1 MNASDIMENPKLRP
15 VEAFPAESNG
25 VKLIGLRD
33 PHRLTDKM
41 VLLPQ
46 PAFFIVTLFD
56 GNHSYADIKLKFTRQ
71 YGSILMQ
78 SDIDKIVN
86 DLDAAF
92 FLENENFIKHYEQLV
107 QDFKNKPFREA
118 AHAGSAYPADKHGV
132 KALLQELL
140 KNTPDVPETEKD
152 GKILKAM
159 VSPHID
165 YFRGGP
171 CYGHAYKVLKQQAG
185 VKHFIIFGTSHYGGK
200 DLFIFTKKDY
210 NTPFG
215 RLKTDAAFVEKLEKK
230 LGMELC
236 GEEFLHQNEH
246 SIELQAVFLKMLFPG
261 EDISIVPVLCGSFY
275 EMMEKGKE
283 EEKEKHI
290 QTVIS
295 AMKDIVN
302 KDVPD
307 TVVLAAADLS
317 HVGLMFGDANPV
329 TPGTLDALRE
339 KDLETLNCAKE
350 ITSQKF
356 YENIA
361 ADVSERKICGT
372 APIYYTM
379 MFAEGCEGALL
390 NYDQWYGREQ
400 GSTVTFASM
409 AFFK

>member
-1 MNASDIMENPKLRP
+1 MNNERPKLRP

-25 VKLIGLRD
+25 MKLIGLRD
-33 PHRLTDKM
+33 PHKLTDKM

-46 PAFFIVTLFD
+46 PAFFIVTLLD
-56 GNHSYADIKLKFTRQ
+56 GNHTYSDIKLKFTRQ
-71 YGSILMQ
+71 FGSILMQ
-78 SDIDKIVN
+78 SDIDKIVS

-92 FLENENFIKHYEQLV
+92 FLENENFIKHYEKLV
-107 QDFKNKPFREA
+107 EDFKDKPFREA

-132 KALLQELL
+132 KTLLQELM
-140 KNTPDVPETEKD
+140 KNTPEDNETAPE
-152 GKILKAM
+152 GKTLRAL

-210 NTPFG
+210 NTPLG
-215 RLKTDAAFVEKLEKK
+215 RLKTNADFVGKLEKR
-230 LGMELC
+230 LGLNLC
-236 GEEFLHQNEH
+236 VEEFLHKNEH
-246 SIELQAVFLKMLFPG
+246 SIELQAVFIKALFPG
-261 EDISIVPVLCGSFY
+261 DDVSIVPVLCGSFY

-290 QTVIS
+290 QSVIS
-295 AMKDIVN
+295 AMKDIV
-302 KDVPD
+302 KDDAPD

-329 TPGTLDALRE
+329 TPGALDALRE
-339 KDLETLNCAKE
+339 KDLETLKCAQD
-350 ITSQKF
+350 TACGRF
-356 YENIA
+356 YDNVA
-361 ADVSERKICGT
+361 VDVNERKICGT

-379 MFAEGCEGALL
+379 MFAEGCEGKLL